1 MLFYSLKNPSFPCF
15 AYETDVGVM
24 CLDIHPEHSHMVA
37 GNRFLFIFIDKNQYQ
52 IKNQV
57 VHMEHF
63 DEQIQLVW

>member
-1 MLFYSLKNPSFPCF
+1 
-15 AYETDVGVM
+15 M